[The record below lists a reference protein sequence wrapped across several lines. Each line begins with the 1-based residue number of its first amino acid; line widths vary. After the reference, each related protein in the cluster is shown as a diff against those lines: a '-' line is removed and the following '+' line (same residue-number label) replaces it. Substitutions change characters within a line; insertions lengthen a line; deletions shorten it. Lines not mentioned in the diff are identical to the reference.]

1 MAKEFSRATRVAEQI
16 QRELADL
23 LMFEV
28 KDPRVKMV
36 TITAVEV
43 TGDMA
48 HAKIFY
54 SAPQAKPAAANNAKT
69 LQSIQNGLE
78 NSAGYLRTQVAKRML
93 LRTVPQLHFV
103 YDASIDIGMKMSQL
117 IDAARASDNKLDES
131 NETDKS

>member
-1 MAKEFSRATRVAEQI
+1 MAKEFSRATRVAEQM

-28 KDPRVKMV
+28 KDPRVNMV

-54 SAPQAKPAAANNAKT
+54 SAPQAKQNAANHAKT

-78 NSAGYLRTQVAKRML
+78 NSAGYLRTQIAKRML
-93 LRTVPQLHFV
+93 LRIVPQLHFV
-103 YDASIDIGMKMSQL
+103 YDESIDIGIKMAQL
-117 IDAARASDNKLDES
+117 IDAARA
-131 NETDKS
+131 TDKNLD

>member
-1 MAKEFSRATRVAEQI
+1 MAKEFTRSDRIAEQM

-28 KDPRVKMV
+28 KDPRIGMV
-36 TITAVEV
+36 TITGVEV

-54 SAPQAKPAAANNAKT
+54 TAAK
-69 LQSIQNGLE
+69 QSDSTQQGLE
-78 NSAGYLRTQVAKRML
+78 KSAGFLRTQLGKRML

-103 YDASIDIGMKMSQL
+103 YDSSIDNGMKMAKL
-117 IDAARASDNKLDES
+117 IDEALASKPEIS
-131 NETDKS
+131 ASKKPH

>member
-1 MAKEFSRATRVAEQI
+1 MAKEFSRSTRVAEQM

-28 KDPRVKMV
+28 KDPRIGMV

-54 SAPQAKPAAANNAKT
+54 SAPQAKPSAANHAKT

-103 YDASIDIGMKMSQL
+103 YDESIDIGMKMAQL
-117 IDAARASDNKLDES
+117 IDAARA
-131 NETDKS
+131 TDKNLD

>member
-1 MAKEFSRATRVAEQI
+1 MAKDFSRSHRVAEQM

-28 KDPRVKMV
+28 KDPRIGMI

-54 SAPQAKPAAANNAKT
+54 SAAKPSENM
-69 LQSIQNGLE
+69 QNGLE
-78 NSAGYLRTQVAKRML
+78 KSAGFLRTQLAKRML

-103 YDASIDIGMKMSQL
+103 YDASIDNGMKMSQL
-117 IDAARASDNKLDES
+117 IDEALASKPDNKQ
-131 NETDKS
+131 

>member
-1 MAKEFSRATRVAEQI
+1 MAKEFSRATRVAEQM

-23 LMFEV
+23 LMFDV
-28 KDPRVKMV
+28 KDPRIGMV

-48 HAKIFY
+48 HAKVFY
-54 SAPQAKPAAANNAKT
+54 SAPQAKSTKAPSSANHAKT

-117 IDAARASDNKLDES
+117 IDAARASDNKPDNS
-131 NETDKS
+131 

>member
-1 MAKEFSRATRVAEQI
+1 MAKAFTRSDRVAEQM

-28 KDPRVKMV
+28 KDPRIGMV

-54 SAPQAKPAAANNAKT
+54 SAAK
-69 LQSIQNGLE
+69 QSDNTQQGLE
-78 NSAGYLRTQVAKRML
+78 KSAGYLRTQLAKRML

-103 YDASIDIGMKMSQL
+103 YDASIDYGMKMGQL
-117 IDAARASDNKLDES
+117 IDEALASNPDNASEKPH
-131 NETDKS
+131 DK

>member
-1 MAKEFSRATRVAEQI
+1 MAKDFSRSHRVAEQM

-28 KDPRVKMV
+28 KDPRIGMI

-54 SAPQAKPAAANNAKT
+54 SAAKP
-69 LQSIQNGLE
+69 SESMQNGLE
-78 NSAGYLRTQVAKRML
+78 KSAGFLRTQLAKRML

-103 YDASIDIGMKMSQL
+103 YDASIDNGMKMSQL
-117 IDAARASDNKLDES
+117 IDEALASNVNDPTPNK
-131 NETDKS
+131 K

>member
-1 MAKEFSRATRVAEQI
+1 MAKEFTRSDRVAEQM

-28 KDPRVKMV
+28 KDPRIGMI

-54 SAPQAKPAAANNAKT
+54 SAAK
-69 LQSIQNGLE
+69 QSDSTQQGLE
-78 NSAGYLRTQVAKRML
+78 KSAGFLRTQLGKRML

-103 YDASIDIGMKMSQL
+103 YDSSIDNGIKMAKL
-117 IDAARASDNKLDES
+117 IDAALASTPEKL
-131 NETDKS
+131 K

>member
-1 MAKEFSRATRVAEQI
+1 MAKEFSRATRVAEQM

-28 KDPRVKMV
+28 KDPRIGMV

-48 HAKIFY
+48 HAKVFY
-54 SAPQAKPAAANNAKT
+54 SAPQAKSTQAPSAANHAKT

-117 IDAARASDNKLDES
+117 IDAARASDNKPDNS
-131 NETDKS
+131 

>member
-1 MAKEFSRATRVAEQI
+1 MAKEFSRSTRVAEQM

-28 KDPRVKMV
+28 KDPRIGMV

-54 SAPQAKPAAANNAKT
+54 SAPQAKSTEAKPNMANHAKT

-93 LRTVPQLHFV
+93 LRTVPQLHFM
-103 YDASIDIGMKMSQL
+103 YDESIDIGMKMAQL
-117 IDAARASDNKLDES
+117 IDAARASDKS
-131 NETDKS
+131 NS

>member
-1 MAKEFSRATRVAEQI
+1 MAKDFSRSHRVAEQM

-28 KDPRVKMV
+28 KDPRVGMV

-54 SAPQAKPAAANNAKT
+54 TAAKQSDS
-69 LQSIQNGLE
+69 LQQGLE
-78 NSAGYLRTQVAKRML
+78 KSAGFLRTQLGRRML
-93 LRTVPQLHFV
+93 LRTVPQQHFV
-103 YDASIDIGMKMSQL
+103 YDASIDNGMKMSRL
-117 IDAARASDNKLDES
+117 IDEALASKPE
-131 NETDKS
+131 KS